1 MEALAL
7 ETGAPRWFDRVDR
20 RITEWMA
27 DHGLTLLRIALGV
40 VFFWFGALKLFP
52 GASPAEDLAA
62 RTIEAL
68 TLGAVPPA
76 VAVPVLAIW
85 EMAIGV
91 GLFINRWMRLTLLL
105 LFVQMLGT
113 ITPLFL
119 FPTETF
125 TTFPVAP
132 TLEGQYI
139 IKNVVLVAAAIVLGA
154 TVRGGELVPEPVPES
169 VRESVR
175 DDRP

>member
-1 MEALAL
+1 M
-7 ETGAPRWFDRVDR
+7 TMPPRWLERLDR

-27 DHGLTLLRIALGV
+27 DHGLTLLRFALAV
-40 VFFWFGALKLFP
+40 VFFWFGILKLFP

-68 TLGAVPPA
+68 TLGVVQPQ
-76 VAVPVLAIW
+76 VALPVLAVW
-85 EMAIGV
+85 EMAIGI
-91 GLFINRWMRLTLLL
+91 GLFIGRWMRVTLLL
-105 LFVQMLGT
+105 LLLQMLGT
-113 ITPLFL
+113 ITPLVL
-119 FPTETF
+119 FPAETW
-125 TTFPVAP
+125 TTFPIAP

-139 IKNVVLVAAAIVLGA
+139 IKNVVIVAAAIVLGA
-154 TVRGGELVPEPVPES
+154 TVRGGELVPEPVPEA